1 MPDAIQYLTLL
12 QVNYQMK
19 ILRIIAILLL
29 SFNSIGAIFGG
40 WSFINDPSGGD
51 LKIPITYL
59 DHSPFTNFLIP
70 GIILLPSMAYSVYS
84 PWYGLFKW
92 KKYAWLIIF
101 QGVLL
106 IGWIIVQMILLREIY
121 YLQFIFGGIGVVLL
135 LIGITLNKDAR
146 LKMPD

>member
-1 MPDAIQYLTLL
+1 
-12 QVNYQMK
+12 MK

-40 WSFINDPSGGD
+40 WSIINDPSGGD

-70 GIILLPSMAYSVYS
+70 GIILFTVN
-84 PWYGLFKW
+84 GLFGLFTLVWTALKW